1 VQDQGWQRYE
11 STPQNSPPVQAGSRR
26 LHDQQLLGFV
36 GNETF
41 SPYCLILDL
50 GLPDMDGLA
59 VLDRIR
65 KDREQRLP
73 VIG

>member
-1 VQDQGWQRYE
+1 
-11 STPQNSPPVQAGSRR
+11 
-26 LHDQQLLGFV
+26 LLGFV

-41 SPYCLILDL
+41 GPCCLILDL

-73 VIG
+73 VIGYAAEDLSTADATSSRKWRHW

>member
-1 VQDQGWQRYE
+1 
-11 STPQNSPPVQAGSRR
+11 
-26 LHDQQLLGFV
+26 LLGFV

-65 KDREQRLP
+65 KDRERRLP